1 MDKIILQIPAKPEY
15 AFVLRLT
22 TAAVASQINA
32 SIEDIE
38 DLRVAV
44 SEALNKFLLCDFVT
58 INMTIESSRIEVQ
71 MLVNQSVAMDKKD
84 MGALILSS
92 LMDEVSMEEKSIVLV
107 KKLKD

>member
-15 AFVLRLT
+15 ASVLRLT

-44 SEALNKFLLCDFVT
+44 SEALNKFLLCDFIT
-58 INMTIESSRIEVQ
+58 INMTIESSRIEIQKIGRAHV
-71 MLVNQSVAMDKKD
+71 
-84 MGALILSS
+84 
-92 LMDEVSMEEKSIVLV
+92 
-107 KKLKD
+107 

>member
-15 AFVLRLT
+15 ASVLRLT

-44 SEALNKFLLCDFVT
+44 SEALNKFCD
-58 INMTIESSRIEVQ
+58 RR
-71 MLVNQSVAMDKKD
+71 
-84 MGALILSS
+84 
-92 LMDEVSMEEKSIVLV
+92 
-107 KKLKD
+107 